1 MYADIGVLA
10 NRASVSMVSGVG
22 TSVESVNGRTDSK
35 PVGFSVIERERTR
48 LMDGHRDRRAQR
60 LWVSGPSKLQVTVQK
75 KKAIWEQ
82 DIIT

>member
-35 PVGFSVIERERTR
+35 PVDFSVIERERTR
-48 LMDGHRDRRAQR
+48 
-60 LWVSGPSKLQVTVQK
+60 
-75 KKAIWEQ
+75 
-82 DIIT
+82 